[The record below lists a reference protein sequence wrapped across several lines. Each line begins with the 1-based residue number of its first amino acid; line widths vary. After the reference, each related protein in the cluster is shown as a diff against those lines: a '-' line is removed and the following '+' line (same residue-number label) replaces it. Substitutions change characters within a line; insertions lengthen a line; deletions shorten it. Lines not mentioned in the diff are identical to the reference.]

1 MPASLSAT
9 VSPALASG
17 SSDAA
22 AAADDASLS
31 SAVAT
36 LPRGMRR
43 VASAPAFKHASA
55 YQGPCAAVA
64 AAQADAAAEAAAAAA
79 AAAPSSSSSVS
90 MSSAS
95 AAGSK
100 RSGWLFGGWSSRS
113 SRNEKQAAVR
123 ASSCS
128 TCKGGRCNCLEVY
141 VVSRA
146 FTEFGGDVIKRMPQ
160 EARDHMIDMGLCHY
174 MTVFRTPDGQL
185 VQFDF
190 GPLGGDVQKAHGP
203 IGTFLKRAH
212 AAALAQAGQQQQQ
225 QQQFLQLAAA
235 GAGAGSS
242 AVASSSGDDGAGSSR
257 GMVHSPSAPMLL
269 PLASMDL
276 SGAAGEAAGA
286 AMRGEVMAAPQ
297 RRKKGVSGEIRE
309 KELAVL
315 PPASMYM
322 GRTQLSL
329 ADIRRYNSAQSSMMY
344 TLHDNDCR
352 HYVNSLVQY
361 ATGVERSTQHLKRH
375 YFQSRHV
382 DKWLWYGWF
391 ISATQ
396 FVTDVGNW
404 GHVQAGAAA
413 TLLAVTGRSTLAQ
426 LKTLALPVMPALTRT
441 LPSLIPTAAAGA
453 AATGAAAGSSSAAGG
468 LATSLKLPAAL
479 LLKRPLASSAVAAA
493 GGAGAAA
500 AAIRTVPDAAAAG
513 GSGGGSA

>member
-1 MPASLSAT
+1 
-9 VSPALASG
+9 
-17 SSDAA
+17 
-22 AAADDASLS
+22 
-31 SAVAT
+31 
-36 LPRGMRR
+36 
-43 VASAPAFKHASA
+43 
-55 YQGPCAAVA
+55 
-64 AAQADAAAEAAAAAA
+64 
-79 AAAPSSSSSVS
+79 
-90 MSSAS
+90 
-95 AAGSK
+95 
-100 RSGWLFGGWSSRS
+100 
-113 SRNEKQAAVR
+113 
-123 ASSCS
+123 
-128 TCKGGRCNCLEVY
+128 
-141 VVSRA
+141 
-146 FTEFGGDVIKRMPQ
+146 
-160 EARDHMIDMGLCHY
+160 
-174 MTVFRTPDGQL
+174 
-185 VQFDF
+185 
-190 GPLGGDVQKAHGP
+190 
-203 IGTFLKRAH
+203 
-212 AAALAQAGQQQQQ
+212 
-225 QQQFLQLAAA
+225 
-235 GAGAGSS
+235 
-242 AVASSSGDDGAGSSR
+242 
-257 GMVHSPSAPMLL
+257 
-269 PLASMDL
+269 MDL

-286 AMRGEVMAAPQ
+286 AMRAEVMAAPQ

-315 PPASMYM
+315 PPASLYM

-382 DKWLWYGWF
+382 DQWLWYGWF

-500 AAIRTVPDAAAAG
+500 AAIRTVPDAAAVS
-513 GSGGGSA
+513 GSGGGSAGARGGGFGGFGAWSGPLQRFGDGIGQGVKGAVLSIRRAAVGRRAAAAEQARAMEQAAAVAAATAQRPLRAGWRASHAVILGQ